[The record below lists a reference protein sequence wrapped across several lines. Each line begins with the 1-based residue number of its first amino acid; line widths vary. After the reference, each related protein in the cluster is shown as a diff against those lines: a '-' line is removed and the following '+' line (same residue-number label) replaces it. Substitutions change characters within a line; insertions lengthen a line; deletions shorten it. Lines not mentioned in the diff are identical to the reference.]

1 MVQNNNLLSIR
12 LYNYKNAASMADN
25 DDNLVLFGECPIEV
39 QPKGSILT
47 LFETYNCLTD
57 SLIGD
62 IIQFVDAVIDSSRYY
77 VIRLKDP
84 NSTRTT
90 LIGIGFRDRETSF
103 DFKNILNEFVR
114 YIDRMA
120 QAEKLA
126 NEVGDKGNE
135 ATNQV
140 S

>member
-1 MVQNNNLLSIR
+1 MI
-12 LYNYKNAASMADN
+12 
-25 DDNLVLFGECPIEV
+25 FI
-39 QPKGSILT
+39 II
-47 LFETYNCLTD
+47 
-57 SLIGD
+57 SLIFIPFFSYHHNSFSITGD

-103 DFKNILNEFVR
+103 DFKNILNEYVR

-120 QAEKLA
+120 QAEKLS
-126 NEVGDKGNE
+126 NE
-135 ATNQV
+135 AGGTGTESIKV
-140 S
+140 